1 MKSKLAVAIIA
12 LTFPMLAN
20 ADRYGHHHGHGGGG
34 HHYGRGGNAWI
45 APAIIGG
52 AIVGSAI
59 YGATRDDEPVVVER
73 VYPRRAM
80 SAYEIREEQLRQ
92 REAEL
97 EQREHEYYEQRQRHA
112 HNYEDNCREYYRNE
126 RGGSYYSKNCW

>member
-1 MKSKLAVAIIA
+1 MKSKLAIAVIA
-12 LTFPMLAN
+12 LALPMLAN
-20 ADRYGHHHGHGGGG
+20 ADRYGHHGHGG
-34 HHYGRGGNAWI
+34 HYGRGGNNWV

-59 YGATRDDEPVVVER
+59 YGATRNDEPVVV
-73 VYPRRAM
+73 YPNRSM

-92 REAEL
+92 REYEL
-97 EQREHEYYEQRQRHA
+97 ERRER
-112 HNYEDNCREYYRNE
+112 NYERQQHRSRDYDDDNCREYYRNE